1 MFHISQVVQKWLVC
15 LNVMSVRTLA
25 RSIVVTGLQ
34 LRELFDYRD
43 NQVVSSL
50 SNNVLRCPPPQR
62 LSSARHSGF
71 PNSSR
76 LLYKRGETA
85 EIR

>member
-1 MFHISQVVQKWLVC
+1 MFHISQVVRKWLVC

-25 RSIVVTGLQ
+25 VVTGLQ